1 MDGILTAMQDAFLL
15 ADDEGIL
22 AAQAYCKSGDSVVQ

>member
-1 MDGILTAMQDAFLL
+1 MHSILTAMRDAFVL

-22 AAQAYCKSGDSVVQ
+22 AAQAYWKSGDSVVQ